1 MIHLYFGNGKG
12 KTTAAV
18 GLSLRYSG
26 AAKPVVFSQ
35 FLKGGTTGELAH
47 LERLEIP
54 VFRQSKKMP
63 FTFQMTDEQKAI
75 CAAEQKTI
83 FDRASAE
90 AVRRAP
96 CLLVLDEIID
106 VLETGLL
113 ERAPVEDF
121 LRQQKP
127 AGEGVPSGGMAH
139 EAAAGKAAAG
149 KAEKAGRQKLGE
161 GAALC
166 EIVLTGHSAP
176 DWLVQYADYVTEFKK
191 IKHPYD
197 EGTPARKGVEL

>member
-18 GLSLRYSG
+18 GLSFRYSG

-35 FLKGGTTGELAH
+35 FLKGGSTGEIAQ
-47 LERLEIP
+47 LERFEIP

-63 FTFQMTDEQKAI
+63 FTFQMTDEQKSL
-75 CAAEQKTI
+75 CAAEQKSI
-83 FDRASAE
+83 FDSASAE
-90 AVRRAP
+90 AVRRTP
-96 CLLVLDEIID
+96 CLFVLDEIID
-106 VLETGLL
+106 ALETGLL
-113 ERAPVEDF
+113 ERAPVENF

-127 AGEGVPSGGMAH
+127 AGEG
-139 EAAAGKAAAG
+139 AAV
-149 KAEKAGRQKLGE
+149 
-161 GAALC
+161 C

-176 DWLVQYADYVTEFKK
+176 EWLLQYADYVTEFKK

-197 EGTPARKGVEL
+197 EGTPARRGVEF

>member
-1 MIHLYFGNGKG
+1 MIHLYFGGGKG

-18 GLSLRYSG
+18 GLAVRYSG

-35 FLKGGTTGELAH
+35 FLKGGSTGELVQ

-63 FTFQMTDEQKAI
+63 FTFQMTAEQKTL
-75 CAAEQKTI
+75 CAAEQKAI
-83 FDRASAE
+83 FDKAAAE
-90 AVRRAP
+90 ALRRAP

-106 VLETGLL
+106 VLEAGLL
-113 ERAPVEDF
+113 EQAPVEDF

-127 AGEGVPSGGMAH
+127 GGQVAV
-139 EAAAGKAAAG
+139 
-149 KAEKAGRQKLGE
+149 
-161 GAALC
+161 C
-166 EIVLTGHSAP
+166 EMVLTGHSAP
-176 DWLVQYADYVTEFKK
+176 EWLVQYADYVTEFKK

-197 EGTPARKGVEL
+197 AGTPARKGVEF